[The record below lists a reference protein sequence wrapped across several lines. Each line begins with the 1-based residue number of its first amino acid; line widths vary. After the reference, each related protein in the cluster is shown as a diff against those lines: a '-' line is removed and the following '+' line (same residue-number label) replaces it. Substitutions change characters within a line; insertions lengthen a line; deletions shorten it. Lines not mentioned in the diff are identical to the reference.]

1 MNAGQRPCGNT
12 IGLTWSIVVSMIRIL
27 VTLLLS
33 TAALVGAGAAEDPVV
48 NAAPPPVQASPATAS
63 PASDQRME
71 AYDQFREK
79 FEAGRYDE
87 ALPLAQRVVELS
99 ELDRDRDLELPVA
112 YNNLGATQFQL
123 RDLPAAETSYR
134 KSLEFL
140 EANQGI
146 SSPRLI
152 VPLAGLGTVYAALD
166 KHDLAV
172 PLFDRALAVS
182 RRADGL
188 FNLAQ
193 LPIIEQAAR
202 SLFALG
208 DYAGVEREYF
218 YALRIAEQNYG
229 FDDVRTI
236 PAALQ
241 LASFYESV
249 REFAAARG
257 LYLRVRD
264 ISMKESGGFN
274 PTVIRSLIAIART
287 HRMQF
292 AIEPESIGDFD
303 PERDPVTGEQSAN
316 RYMISHSLTPAANR
330 SGLKSVEQALQL
342 LRATPDPPRALLADT
357 LTEMG
362 DWYQTTSR
370 AAAAVPYYA
379 EAAGI
384 YAADPE
390 GGNPL
395 AVPRMIVYRPPLAA
409 KRSFALA
416 SGDVIEHKAEFSFT
430 VNESGSTQ
438 NVTVVTSDMLEGQLA
453 QSRRAVERAIYS
465 PRFENGKPVATEGVR
480 LSSEWHERRQPE
492 KTSAT
497 P

>member
-1 MNAGQRPCGNT
+1 M
-12 IGLTWSIVVSMIRIL
+12 VRIPA
-27 VTLLLS
+27 TLLLS
-33 TAALVGAGAAEDPVV
+33 TATLVGAGAAENPVA
-48 NAAPPPVQASPATAS
+48 NPAPPPVQASAATAS

-71 AYDQFREK
+71 VYDQFREK
-79 FEAGRYDE
+79 FKAGRYDE

-123 RDLPAAETSYR
+123 RDLPAAEASYR
-134 KSLEFL
+134 MSLEFL

-146 SSPRLI
+146 SSSRLI
-152 VPLAGLGTVYAALD
+152 VPLAGLGAVYAALD

-202 SLFALG
+202 SLFAVG
-208 DYAGVEREYF
+208 DYPGVEREYF

-249 REFAAARG
+249 KEFAAARG

-274 PTVIRSLIAIART
+274 PTVIRSLIAIGRT

-292 AIEPESIGDFD
+292 TMEPESLNDND
-303 PERDPVTGEQSAN
+303 SERDVVTGDPYGRDYQNS
-316 RYMISHSLTPAANR
+316 RSPTPVANR
-330 SGLKSVEQALQL
+330 SGLKSIEQALQL
-342 LRATPDPPRALLADT
+342 LRAAPDPPRRLLADT

-362 DWYQTTSR
+362 DWYQATSR
-370 AAAAVPYYA
+370 EAVAAPFYA
-379 EAAGI
+379 EASAV

-395 AVPRMIVYRPPLAA
+395 LVPRLIAYRPPLAA

-416 SGDVIEHKAEFSFT
+416 NGDVTVRKAEFSLT
-430 VNESGSTQ
+430 VDESGNPQS
-438 NVTVVTSDMLEGQLA
+438 VTVVTSDMLEGQLA
-453 QSRRAVERAIYS
+453 QSRRALERAIYS
-465 PRFENGKPVATEGVR
+465 PRFENGKPVATEGIR
-480 LSSEWHERRQPE
+480 FSSEWHEKRQPE
-492 KTSAT
+492 KPSAT
-497 P
+497 N